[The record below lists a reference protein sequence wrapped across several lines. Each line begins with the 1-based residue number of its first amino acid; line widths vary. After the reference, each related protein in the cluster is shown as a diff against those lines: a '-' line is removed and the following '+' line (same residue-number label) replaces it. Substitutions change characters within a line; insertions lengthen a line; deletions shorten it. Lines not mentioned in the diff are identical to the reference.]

1 MARNNAGE
9 PPAAGPVIAGVDTHK
24 DAHVLCLLD
33 SLGRRLSSASFP
45 ADADGY
51 DALARAIGDPGDCMV
66 VGVEGTASYGAGL
79 ARRLA
84 ELGYNVVEVLRPKRD
99 RLMVGADKNDP
110 EDAERAARKA
120 ASGDGCSVP
129 KAQDGWVEAL
139 RQDYVARR
147 QLVKTTTACVD
158 CAKSLLTTAPE
169 PVRERFRHES
179 DAAGLM
185 EALACAEPA
194 GTAVE
199 AAALGSLRSLALA
212 WREARRQA
220 EGCESR
226 MRSLIEANAPAL
238 LGVECVGTISAAALA
253 VTAGDN
259 PDRMGGEASFAAVC
273 GVSPVEA
280 SSGKVKRHRLN
291 RGGNR
296 QANWALWQIVK
307 ARMASDERTKA
318 YVERRTREGKSKRE
332 IMRCLKRY
340 VAREVYKVLLDPN
353 PDGAPPHGDGLRR
366 MRRARRVTQREVAEA
381 LGVSVTTIA
390 NLEHGR
396 ARSTRLE
403 SGYYA
408 FLTS

>member
-296 QANWALWQIVK
+296 QANWALWQI
-307 ARMASDERTKA
+307 
-318 YVERRTREGKSKRE
+318 
-332 IMRCLKRY
+332 
-340 VAREVYKVLLDPN
+340 
-353 PDGAPPHGDGLRR
+353 
-366 MRRARRVTQREVAEA
+366 
-381 LGVSVTTIA
+381 
-390 NLEHGR
+390 
-396 ARSTRLE
+396 E
-403 SGYYA
+403 SHPLS
-408 FLTS
+408 LTL

>member
-1 MARNNAGE
+1 M
-9 PPAAGPVIAGVDTHK
+9 
-24 DAHVLCLLD
+24 LCL
-33 SLGRRLSSASFP
+33 STRSAGGFVGELP

-51 DALARAIGDPGDCMV
+51 DALARAIGDPGDSWSRRGGH
-66 VGVEGTASYGAGL
+66 GVLRGRAGEE
-79 ARRLA
+79 AGG
-84 ELGYNVVEVLRPKRD
+84 LGYNVVEVLRPKRD

-120 ASGDGCSVP
+120 ASARVLRPKGAGRLGRGAEAGLRGPQAAREDHDGMRGLREVAAHDRPRAREGEVP
-129 KAQDGWVEAL
+129 PRERRRRAHGGARLRGARRDGGRGGGAGLAE
-139 RQDYVARR
+139 VARPR
-147 QLVKTTTACVD
+147 M
-158 CAKSLLTTAPE
+158 
-169 PVRERFRHES
+169 
-179 DAAGLM
+179 AGGQETGGGLRC
-185 EALACAEPA
+185 ACAPHRGERA
-194 GTAVE
+194 GPPRRRVR
-199 AAALGSLRSLALA
+199 GHHLR
-212 WREARRQA
+212 R
-220 EGCESR
+220 
-226 MRSLIEANAPAL
+226 
-238 LGVECVGTISAAALA
+238 ALA